1 MKKLIVIVAALLAT
15 LLIAGCASTPSG
27 PTASEMMSSAKGNAP
42 DGSLIGQGTAPT
54 TGKDKD
60 AAEKKAQDNAR
71 FQLVRAMTFI
81 VKDLVDEAVAQG
93 RLTSGTG
100 EEFRQSVNT
109 ALSRSTL
116 PGATKV
122 DSGFGAG
129 DVAWCVYY
137 LDKGDVLKII
147 NAAVNAAKEVVS
159 AAAFNTNNFDAKYG
173 PVAAK
178 EWKN

>member
-1 MKKLIVIVAALLAT
+1 MKKLIV
-15 LLIAGCASTPSG
+15 LIAVLMAAMLVVGCVSTPSG
-27 PTASEMMSSAKGNAP
+27 PSASEMMASAKGNAP
-42 DGSLIGQGTAPT
+42 DGSLIGQGTGTA
-54 TGKDKD
+54 GKDKE
-60 AAEKKAQDNAR
+60 AAAKKAQENAR
-71 FQLVRAMTFI
+71 FQLVRAMSAI

-93 RLTSGTG
+93 KLTSGTG

-109 ALSRSTL
+109 ALTRSTL
-116 PGATKV
+116 PGAVKV

-137 LDKGDVLKII
+137 LEKADVLKII

-159 AAAFNTNNFDAKYG
+159 AGPFNTNNFDAKYG

>member
-1 MKKLIVIVAALLAT
+1 MKKLIVIVAALLAV
-15 LLIAGCASTPSG
+15 LLIAGCASAPSG
-27 PTASEMMSSAKGNAP
+27 PSASEMMSSAKGNAP
-42 DGSLIGQGTAPT
+42 DGSLIGQGTGTA
-54 TGKDKD
+54 GKDKD
-60 AAEKKAQDNAR
+60 AAAKKAQDNAR

-81 VKDLVDEAVAQG
+81 VKDLVDDAVAQG

-137 LDKGDVLKII
+137 IEKGDVLKII
-147 NAAVNAAKEVVS
+147 NSAVNAAKEVVS
-159 AAAFNTNNFDAKYG
+159 AGPFNTNNFDAKYG
-173 PVAAK
+173 PVAAR